1 MKSDEAMSSRVLSLL
16 RDRIKLFYLLTLAPF
31 PLIFYYNPLSVITP
45 VYGFLLLLLKNRIL
59 LQFKETN
66 MVQRILGLL
75 VVAGSFFVYYLRVL
89 VYPVETF
96 YTVANY
102 AVYLLGLFLIFF
114 ELSAL
119 KEALAP
125 LFLILA
131 APASALMAASLKP
144 FLSPFA
150 NDFAHIIVNV
160 LRALGVDAN
169 VYSYNI
175 PVIRFLSPSGRMI
188 SGAFVYECMGVYST
202 LVFSIILVV
211 ILLEDPSGLK
221 TKLAYSM
228 VGLIGILALN
238 ILRVTMIFVADY
250 FYGAEVGGTVHYI
263 IGYALFTTWLAC
275 FLYIYSKRQTLYR
288 KIKSF
293 WKRLFQ
299 TRERMEV
306 CTRT

>member
-1 MKSDEAMSSRVLSLL
+1 MKSDEAISSRVLSLL
-16 RDRIKLFYLLTLAPF
+16 KNRVKLFYLLTLAPF
-31 PLIFYYNPLSVITP
+31 PLIFYYNPLSAITP
-45 VYGFLLLLLKNRIL
+45 FYSFLLLLLKSKKLR
-59 LQFKETN
+59 QFRGTN
-66 MVQRILGLL
+66 VVQRILGLL
-75 VVAGSFFVYYLRVL
+75 AVVGSFFVYYLVVL
-89 VYPVETF
+89 VYPVESF

-102 AVYLLGLFLIFF
+102 AVYLLGLFLLFF

-119 KEALAP
+119 KEAIAP
-125 LFLILA
+125 LSLVLA
-131 APASALMAASLKP
+131 APASALIAASLKP

-150 NDFAHIIVNV
+150 DDFAHIIVNI

-169 VYSYNI
+169 VYLYNI

-228 VGLIGILALN
+228 VGLLGVLALN
-238 ILRVTMIFVADY
+238 IVRVTMIFLVDY

-263 IGYALFTTWLAC
+263 VGYALFTTWLAC
-275 FLYIYSKRQTLYR
+275 FLYIYAKRQTIHG

-293 WKRLFQ
+293 WKQLFQ
-299 TRERMEV
+299 TRERTEDCA
-306 CTRT
+306 CT

>member
-1 MKSDEAMSSRVLSLL
+1 MKSDEARSSRVLFLL
-16 RDRIKLFYLLTLAPF
+16 RNRIKLFYLLALAPF
-31 PLIFYYNPLSVITP
+31 PLIFYYNPLSVIIP
-45 VYGFLLLLLKNRIL
+45 VYGFLLLLLKNRKL

-75 VVAGSFFVYYLRVL
+75 VVAGSFFIYYLRVL
-89 VYPVETF
+89 VYPVESF

-114 ELSAL
+114 EFSAL

-125 LFLILA
+125 LFLIVA
-131 APASALMAASLKP
+131 APASALLAASLKP

-188 SGAFVYECMGVYST
+188 SGAFVYECMGVYSA

-221 TKLAYSM
+221 TKLAYSI

-238 ILRVTMIFVADY
+238 ILRITMIFVADY

-299 TRERMEV
+299 TRERMED
-306 CTRT
+306 CTRA